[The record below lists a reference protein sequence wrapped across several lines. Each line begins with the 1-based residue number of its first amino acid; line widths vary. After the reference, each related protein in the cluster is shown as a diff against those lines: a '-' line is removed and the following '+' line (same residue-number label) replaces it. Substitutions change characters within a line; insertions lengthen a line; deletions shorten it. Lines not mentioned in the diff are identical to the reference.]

1 MAGPFRTTRAMA
13 HSAAGYRRRE
23 LDFFPA
29 LLLAAVSIVL
39 IRAELSPD
47 ILAGDILAMLA
58 YALRVERAID
68 EVPSIVQQVG
78 RLIDIR
84 RRVRDLPSTE

>member
-1 MAGPFRTTRAMA
+1 MA

-84 RRVRDLPSTE
+84 RRVRDLPGTE